1 MLIPTKDSLASLT
14 EEILN
19 KDYINEPDAA
29 LTTELVYENVL
40 SDLGLPPPNPDTVT
54 RILKTNY
61 VEPTKKLQS
70 AYEIQFRGFSGRRSN
85 KDLDDFE
92 SLI

>member
-1 MLIPTKDSLASLT
+1 MLIPTKDSLAELT

-19 KDYINEPDAA
+19 KDYINEPDAT

-40 SDLGLPPPNPDTVT
+40 SDLELPPLNPKVAV
-54 RILKTNY
+54 RVLKSNY

-70 AYEIQFRGFSGRRSN
+70 AYELQFRGFSGRRSN
-85 KDLDDFE
+85 KDTDDFE

>member
-1 MLIPTKDSLASLT
+1 MLIPTKDSLAELT

-19 KDYINEPDAA
+19 KDYINEPDAT

-40 SDLGLPPPNPDTVT
+40 SDLGLPPPNPKVAVKV
-54 RILKTNY
+54 LKTNY

-70 AYEIQFRGFSGRRSN
+70 AYELQFRGFSGRRSN
-85 KDLDDFE
+85 KDADDFE